1 MEFFSK
7 FTKCLELSGNEQ
19 MLSFARQTWQQL
31 DDHAAQGPDAYRKFQ
46 DKKMSLALGNAR
58 PERLADRKALLRIDT
73 SILANA
79 SSVLVDTP
87 QVCIRIY
94 RSAPSLAAS
103 MSGSLT
109 CSKSQ
114 TSTDKQSAQP
124 KLLWQSAE
132 LTADA
137 KGIIIVDIECS
148 AKATD
153 AASEGQSRFGK
164 SSLMQQVL
172 QYVQQKAGIEL
183 ATKSA
188 KMSVLSAEDIV
199 SKHHSASGRH
209 EDLSQI
215 PAASSSHLPASLLSK
230 LSLVKP
236 EDERT
241 HRSSGDALPTR
252 ASATE
257 STVPLAQAKKRPLIQ
272 EL

>member
-1 MEFFSK
+1 MIGQCWLLHGIMLLQLGAGMEGFMIKTGFYDKK
-7 FTKCLELSGNEQ
+7 F
-19 MLSFARQTWQQL
+19 
-31 DDHAAQGPDAYRKFQ
+31 H

-58 PERLADRKALLRIDT
+58 PDRLSDRKALLRIDT

-79 SSVLVDTP
+79 SSVLVDTA

-103 MSGSLT
+103 MSGALT
-109 CSKSQ
+109 YSKSH
-114 TSTDKQSAQP
+114 TSTDEQSAQP
-124 KLLWQSAE
+124 KLLWQSAK

-153 AASEGQSRFGK
+153 AAFEGQCRFGK

-172 QYVQQKAGIEL
+172 QYVQQKAGVKL

-188 KMSVLSAEDIV
+188 KMSVLSSENVV
-199 SKHHSASGRH
+199 SKDHSASGRH

-230 LSLVKP
+230 LSLVKS
-236 EDERT
+236 EDECT
-241 HRSSGDALPTR
+241 HKSPGVSLPAR
-252 ASATE
+252 ASATKPAVP
-257 STVPLAQAKKRPLIQ
+257 STQAKKRPLIQ

>member
-1 MEFFSK
+1 MYHLHEFPYVLHG
-7 FTKCLELSGNEQ
+7 CYMQQSGIQ
-19 MLSFARQTWQQL
+19 VKQL
-31 DDHAAQGPDAYRKFQ
+31 CCCRKFH

-58 PERLADRKALLRIDT
+58 PDRLSDRKALLRIDT

-79 SSVLVDTP
+79 SSVLVDTA

-109 CSKSQ
+109 CSNSQ

-124 KLLWQSAE
+124 KLLWQSAK
-132 LTADA
+132 LTTDA

-153 AASEGQSRFGK
+153 AAFEGQCRFGK

-172 QYVQQKAGIEL
+172 QYVQQKAGVKL

-188 KMSVLSAEDIV
+188 KVRAIMSCVYCVVVAWRQQRHIQ
-199 SKHHSASGRH
+199 SGR
-209 EDLSQI
+209 
-215 PAASSSHLPASLLSK
+215 
-230 LSLVKP
+230 
-236 EDERT
+236 
-241 HRSSGDALPTR
+241 
-252 ASATE
+252 
-257 STVPLAQAKKRPLIQ
+257 
-272 EL
+272 

>member
-1 MEFFSK
+1 MEFFSE
-7 FTKCLELSGNEQ
+7 FTKRLEVSGNEQ

-31 DDHAAQGPDAYRKFQ
+31 DDHAAQGPDAYRKFH
-46 DKKMSLALGNAR
+46 DKKMSLALGHAR
-58 PERLADRKALLRIDT
+58 PDRLSDRKALLRIDT

-79 SSVLVDTP
+79 SSVLVDTA

-103 MSGSLT
+103 MAGSLT
-109 CSKSQ
+109 HGKSQ
-114 TSTDKQSAQP
+114 TSTDEPSVQP
-124 KLLWQSAE
+124 RLLWQSAK

-153 AASEGQSRFGK
+153 AAFEGQCRFGK

-172 QYVQQKAGIEL
+172 QYVQQKAGVKL

-188 KMSVLSAEDIV
+188 KITVLSTETVI
-199 SKHHSASGRH
+199 SKDLSASGRH

-236 EDERT
+236 EDKRT
-241 HRSSGDALPTR
+241 NKSSGVSLPTR
-252 ASATE
+252 VSATAAP
-257 STVPLAQAKKRPLIQ
+257 STQAKRRPLIQ
-272 EL
+272 EM

>member
-1 MEFFSK
+1 
-7 FTKCLELSGNEQ
+7 
-19 MLSFARQTWQQL
+19 
-31 DDHAAQGPDAYRKFQ
+31 
-46 DKKMSLALGNAR
+46 MSQALGNAR
-58 PERLADRKALLRIDT
+58 PDRLADRKALLRIDT

-79 SSVLVDTP
+79 SSVLLDTA

-124 KLLWQSAE
+124 KLLWQSAN
-132 LTADA
+132 LTTHA

-153 AASEGQSRFGK
+153 AAFEGHSRLAK

-172 QYVQQKAGIEL
+172 QYVQQEAGVKL

-188 KMSVLSAEDIV
+188 KVRVVRSCICCFVLLTGCNTPLKSGNECPDSGFTSLLAYMQMSVLSSENIV
-199 SKHHSASGRH
+199 SKDPSASGRH

-236 EDERT
+236 EDEHAHT
-241 HRSSGDALPTR
+241 SSGDSLPTR

-257 STVPLAQAKKRPLIQ
+257 PAVPLTQAKKRPLIQ

>member
-1 MEFFSK
+1 MEFFAE
-7 FTKCLELSGNEQ
+7 FTKRLELSGNEQ

-31 DDHAAQGPDAYRKFQ
+31 DDHAAQGPDAYRKFH

-58 PERLADRKALLRIDT
+58 PDRLSDRNALLRIDT

-79 SSVLVDTP
+79 SSVLVDTA

-103 MSGSLT
+103 LSGSLT

-124 KLLWQSAE
+124 KLLWQSAK
-132 LTADA
+132 LTTDA
-137 KGIIIVDIECS
+137 RGIIIVDVECS
-148 AKATD
+148 AKVTD
-153 AASEGQSRFGK
+153 AAFERESRLGK
-164 SSLMQQVL
+164 SSLMLQVL
-172 QYVQQKAGIEL
+172 QYVQQQAGVKL

-188 KMSVLSAEDIV
+188 KMSVLSAENIV
-199 SKHHSASGRH
+199 SKGPSASGRH

-215 PAASSSHLPASLLSK
+215 PAASSSQLPASLLSK

-241 HRSSGDALPTR
+241 NKSSGFCLPTR
-252 ASATE
+252 VSATE
-257 STVPLAQAKKRPLIQ
+257 PAAPSMQAEKRRLIQ

>member
-1 MEFFSK
+1 
-7 FTKCLELSGNEQ
+7 
-19 MLSFARQTWQQL
+19 
-31 DDHAAQGPDAYRKFQ
+31 
-46 DKKMSLALGNAR
+46 MSLALGNAR

-188 KMSVLSAEDIV
+188 KVRAITSCVYCIVAVACRRQSLLKSGRYCSHSVFIHLLACMQMSVLSAENIV